1 MLQQSRSE
9 PIAATHDAS
18 PLIGVLTNRGSDRN
32 RNSAD
37 RIAKLLE
44 NNPHIFH
51 FELTDIAD
59 IPQALSMFADARVS
73 NIVINGGD
81 GTVQAAL
88 SSLVNDRP
96 FEVAPPIAVLPG
108 GKTNMIAADLGMRGT
123 PERQVRRLLKRMRRR
138 RRPPKT
144 VERNLIALDIGDGA
158 PPRIGMFFGTAGVVN
173 GLLWCRRR
181 VHPLELPSWAAHL
194 VALWL
199 LIFAAIARQER
210 SPLRSE
216 PLTLHL
222 DGGETMRGCYS
233 IVLATTLD
241 HLLFRL
247 RPYGRTG
254 TGGLGFSAV
263 EAGGGAMWRA
273 FLALITGRFSKG
285 GIGGLHVRRT
295 DRLQI
300 EGDEPVTLDGE
311 IYHPIAG
318 RPIRLTSEYRL
329 TFLKL

>member
-1 MLQQSRSE
+1 MLQQSRTE
-9 PIAATHDAS
+9 PIAATHGAS

-32 RNSAD
+32 RRSAD
-37 RIAKLLE
+37 KIANLLE
-44 NNPHIFH
+44 RNPHIFH

-73 NIVINGGD
+73 TLVINGGD

-96 FEVAPPIAVLPG
+96 FEIPPPIAVLPG
-108 GKTNMIAADLGMRGT
+108 GKTNMIAADLGMRGK
-123 PERQVRRLLKRMRRR
+123 PERQVKRLLKRMRRR
-138 RRPPKT
+138 RRAPKK
-144 VERNLIALDIGDGA
+144 VERNLIALDMGDGA
-158 PPRIGMFFGTAGVVN
+158 PPRLGMFFGTAGVVN

-181 VHPLELPSWAAHL
+181 VHPLDLPSWAAHL
-194 VALWL
+194 AALWL

-216 PLTLHL
+216 PLTVHL
-222 DGGETMRGCYS
+222 DGGETMRGRYS

-254 TGGLGFSAV
+254 PGALGFSAV

-273 FLALITGRFSKG
+273 FLALLAGRFSNG
-285 GIGGLHVRRT
+285 GVDGLHVRRT
-295 DRLQI
+295 DHLEV
-300 EGDEPVTLDGE
+300 EGNEPITLDGE
-311 IYHPIAG
+311 IYHPVAG
-318 RPIRLTSEYRL
+318 RPIRLTGEHRL